1 MNLKFL
7 KNIFLFLSFLK
18 GHRLVIELRSPFM
31 VLYLLFQ
38 ERAVY
43 SLQLMPLVNEPRRWM
58 HCSGCVC
65 GHNHSPLGYQMIG
78 DAEPTR
84 DGHGLSLC
92 WSSRIRPAGMRGI
105 YCAILRFRLHRSHS
119 QLLKWLCNHG
129 PQNKLNGRVC
139 TNGACTLKCK
149 LIYLPP

>member
-1 MNLKFL
+1 
-7 KNIFLFLSFLK
+7 
-18 GHRLVIELRSPFM
+18 
-31 VLYLLFQ
+31 
-38 ERAVY
+38 
-43 SLQLMPLVNEPRRWM
+43 
-58 HCSGCVC
+58 
-65 GHNHSPLGYQMIG
+65 MIG

-92 WSSRIRPAGMRGI
+92 
-105 YCAILRFRLHRSHS
+105 CAEALVYFVYRWNERYLLRDDTRFRLHRSHS
-119 QLLKWLCNHG
+119 QLVKWLCDR